1 MSQRTHVKLIDL
13 VRSFLM
19 RSNEYF
25 LSNLQTSASI
35 QPRTSILKLRTP
47 FNFHRPVATSRSSPR
62 DAQVSLEAGLHRP
75 ALLYVLR
82 RVLVRS
88 SQVLHG
94 RFLSWLHFPSAGA
107 PAMRAPSSGT
117 ELDALCKVMMEFG
130 RSSGLTRPKSSHVE
144 SIETIACWLD

>member
-1 MSQRTHVKLIDL
+1 MQRNVPKDACKID
-13 VRSFLM
+13 RSRQEL
-19 RSNEYF
+19 SNEYF

-47 FNFHRPVATSRSSPR
+47 FNFQQPPGIEFSPTGR
-62 DAQVSLEAGLHRP
+62 HLAAKVSLEAGLHRP

-117 ELDALCKVMMEFG
+117 EHL
-130 RSSGLTRPKSSHVE
+130 RSARS
-144 SIETIACWLD
+144 